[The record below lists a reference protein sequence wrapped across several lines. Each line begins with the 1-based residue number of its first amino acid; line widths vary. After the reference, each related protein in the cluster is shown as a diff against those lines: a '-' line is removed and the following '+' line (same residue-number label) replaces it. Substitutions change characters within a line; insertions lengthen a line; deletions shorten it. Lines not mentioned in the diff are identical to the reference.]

1 MASIPTMR
9 YSSSPEFSM
18 HSLRALG
25 EDSSDSGFDDLGFV
39 DLSFCENIDEFEQ
52 DHAMP
57 CHCQS
62 DFESATLTRLDDLDE
77 TLHRSIDSIRI
88 ENIREYRAWVG
99 SRSLHIS

>member
-39 DLSFCENIDEFEQ
+39 DLSFCEDIAEFEQ
-52 DHAMP
+52 DQSMS
-57 CHCQS
+57 CQS
-62 DFESATLTRLDDLDE
+62 DFESATHTGLDDLDE
-77 TLHRSIDSIRI
+77 TLHRSIESIRI
-88 ENIREYRAWVG
+88 ANIREYRAWVG